1 MGLPETGLRS
11 KMQLGLGAMA
21 MFTLIGIGPVW
32 GIEVDLTMEQAAQL
46 LSAGRGPM
54 EKAKTVEEVTKLI
67 KAADKAIRIGTDP
80 EQEPC
85 SSSAVLKTKSYWLEY
100 FGRREAAESKRL
112 KTHIRMP
119 EAKVKEILLM
129 PNLEIEIGLCGQEE
143 YFAEGADVALQQNSN
158 NIMPVDKGKPSRG
171 RKIPGSKMDYISR
184 FSARFAYQDFD
195 PMAPANIV
203 VFFPDGK
210 LISLEADFSK
220 VK

>member
-1 MGLPETGLRS
+1 MGLLELGLKS
-11 KMQLGLGAMA
+11 KIHLGLGAMA
-21 MFTLIGIGPVW
+21 MFFLIGMGPVW
-32 GIEVDLTMEQAAQL
+32 GIEVDLTLDQAAHL

-54 EKAKTVEEVTKLI
+54 EKANTVEDVTKLI
-67 KAADKAIRIGTDP
+67 KAADKANRIGTDP

-112 KTHIRMP
+112 KTDIRMP
-119 EAKVKEILLM
+119 DAKVKEILQM

-158 NIMPVDKGKPSRG
+158 NIMPVDKGKPSRC
-171 RKIPGSKMDYISR
+171 RKIPGSKMDYVSR

-210 LISLEADFSK
+210 LISLEVDFSK

>member
-1 MGLPETGLRS
+1 MGLLELGLKS
-11 KMQLGLGAMA
+11 KIHLGLGAMA
-21 MFTLIGIGPVW
+21 MFFLIGMGPVW
-32 GIEVDLTMEQAAQL
+32 GIEVDLTLDQAAHL

-54 EKAKTVEEVTKLI
+54 EKANTVEDVTKLI
-67 KAADKAIRIGTDP
+67 KAADKANRIGTDP

-112 KTHIRMP
+112 KTDIRMP
-119 EAKVKEILLM
+119 DAKVKEILQM

-171 RKIPGSKMDYISR
+171 RKIPGSKMDYVSR

-210 LISLEADFSK
+210 LISLEVDFSK

>member
-1 MGLPETGLRS
+1 MGSPETGLRS
-11 KMQLGLGAMA
+11 KMQMGLGAIA
-21 MFTLIGIGPVW
+21 MFTLIGVAPVL
-32 GIEVDLTMEQAAQL
+32 GIEVDLTVEQAAQL

-54 EKAKTVEEVTKLI
+54 EKAETVEDVTKLI

-119 EAKVKEILLM
+119 EAKVKEILQM

-143 YFAEGADVALQQNSN
+143 YFAEGAEVALQQNSN